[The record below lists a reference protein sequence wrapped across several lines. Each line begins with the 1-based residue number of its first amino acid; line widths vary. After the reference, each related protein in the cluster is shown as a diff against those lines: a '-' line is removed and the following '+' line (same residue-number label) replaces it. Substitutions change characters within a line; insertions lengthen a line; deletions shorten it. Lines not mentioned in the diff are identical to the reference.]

1 MLTNIIAIYSR
12 NGWKMNSEPKIT
24 DLNDKP
30 DSYFGGVRDDMLQ
43 YIPKQSKK
51 FWR

>member
-1 MLTNIIAIYSR
+1 MLATIIAIYFR
-12 NGWKMNSEPKIT
+12 NGWNMNPELKIT
-24 DLNDKP
+24 DLSDKP
-30 DSYFGGVRDDMLQ
+30 DSYFGSVRDDMLQ

>member
-1 MLTNIIAIYSR
+1 MRYSR
-12 NGWKMNSEPKIT
+12 NGRQMISEPNIT

-30 DSYFGGVRDDMLQ
+30 DSYFGSVRDDMLQ

-51 FWR
+51 TLE